1 MRIPYSPLRN
11 APFRAASVPRMT
23 RRAISNT
30 FPTPASE
37 PTSIPLDK
45 AARAIPSFSSTLT
58 FTAQPKPIRHTTSDD
73 EKASLSK
80 LLALCS
86 SKEASEGSFKKADEA
101 WVLYN
106 ELSIVYRRSLPIE
119 QLHRIARHVLPRESA
134 IKVFAK
140 APDTREGGA
149 LRKYRRRMEKAAI
162 SLEQRVRVL
171 ASDILIRRQSPD
183 AAPDPR
189 LYKFLTYNL
198 SKLAFVGEKSGCRA
212 ILQEV
217 KLRASSPSPLPPKY
231 WNMAYNLSL
240 QSINK
245 WLAIHR
251 YRLSAQ
257 GEIQE
262 AIGNLKT
269 LIEEMKERGV
279 ESDEATGLI
288 LLNSARYIV
297 EARKDETIVDGF
309 ETLSALILESG
320 FGIRKSPLGWVG
332 LRQNLPVQ
340 VKLAIIEH
348 VGRSG
353 EIWDLVG
360 VYEALYPS
368 REREVVRK
376 AEEARVL
383 VDVEEEEEVPTLSQM
398 VAKEKEERS
407 HRDWLGRPLDE
418 PSPSPSSSPSS
429 SHIPISR
436 PFDAY
441 LPPIPTPSSIVP
453 STTNLSI
460 SSLSPIAQPIQSD
473 IPYSY
478 IFKTMLHYPWVHRE
492 APGARDVALLM
503 LRVALREAHVQQ
515 ALWLSSLSKSN
526 SDTPSSSSFLAPP
539 ALRVDF
545 RWFQAA
551 WKVGRDTVDGKND
564 RIGFWRALNGMIDEA
579 ESRLKEELEIMR
591 TVVER
596 AAEKEN
602 RSESE
607 GERESTLASAETTAY
622 LGEID
627 QTLQELTAVRGEI
640 LHHTGVVVQKR
651 YRAHS
656 ARRERTKTLEEQRI
670 AEEARWPLEG
680 GQQEDSGRIS
690 KVIFS
695 AESGGGVAGFA

>member
-11 APFRAASVPRMT
+11 AHFRAASVPRMT
-23 RRAISNT
+23 RRAISST
-30 FPTPASE
+30 LPLPASE
-37 PTSIPLDK
+37 PISIPLDK
-45 AARAIPSFSSTLT
+45 AARAIPSLSPTLT
-58 FTAQPKPIRHTTSDD
+58 FTAHPRPIRHTTTDD

-86 SKEASEGSFKKADEA
+86 LKDASQGSFKKADEA

-119 QLHRIARHVLPRESA
+119 QLHLIARHVLPQAST
-134 IKVFAK
+134 IKAFSK
-140 APDTREGGA
+140 APDTREGKA
-149 LRKYRRRMEKAAI
+149 LRAYRRKMEKTAI

-171 ASDILIRRQSPD
+171 ASDILIRRQSP
-183 AAPDPR
+183 AATPDPR
-189 LYKFLTYNL
+189 LYQFLTSNL
-198 SKLAFVGEKSGCRA
+198 SKLAFIGERNGCRA

-217 KLRASSPSPLPPKY
+217 KLRALSPSALPPKF
-231 WNMAYNLSL
+231 WNKAYNLSL

-245 WLAIHR
+245 WLAIHC

-309 ETLSALILESG
+309 ETLSALVLEGG
-320 FGIRKSPLGWVG
+320 FGIRKTPLGWVG

-383 VDVEEEEEVPTLSQM
+383 VDVEEEEQVPTLSQM
-398 VAKEKEERS
+398 VAKEKEEQS
-407 HRDWLGRPLDE
+407 HRDWLGRPLDQ
-418 PSPSPSSSPSS
+418 PSPSPSSPSS
-429 SHIPISR
+429 SHIPIRR

-515 ALWLSSLSKSN
+515 ALWLSSLSKS
-526 SDTPSSSSFLAPP
+526 DTPSSFSAPP
-539 ALRVDF
+539 ALRVDS

-551 WKVGRDTVDGKND
+551 WKVGRNTVNGKND
-564 RIGFWRALNGMIDEA
+564 RIGGWGVLNGMIDEA

-596 AAEKEN
+596 AEEKEN
-602 RSESE
+602 GGESE
-607 GERESTLASAETTAY
+607 GESTLASAETTAY

-627 QTLQELTAVRGEI
+627 QTLQELTAVRAEI

-651 YRAHS
+651 NRAHS
-656 ARRERTKTLEEQRI
+656 ARRERTKMLEEQRI

-690 KVIFS
+690 NVVFS
-695 AESGGGVAGFA
+695 AESGGGVAGLA

>member
-23 RRAISNT
+23 RRAISST
-30 FPTPASE
+30 LPPPASE
-37 PTSIPLDK
+37 PLSIPLDK
-45 AARAIPSFSSTLT
+45 AARAIPSLSSTLT
-58 FTAQPKPIRHTTSDD
+58 FTAHPRPIRHTTPSS
-73 EKASLSK
+73 EKTSLSK

-86 SKEASEGSFKKADEA
+86 SKDASQGSFKKADEA

-106 ELSIVYRRSLPIE
+106 ELSIVYRRSLPNE
-119 QLHRIARHVLPRESA
+119 QLHLIARNVLPRESV
-134 IKVFAK
+134 IKTFAK
-140 APDTREGGA
+140 APDTREGGV
-149 LRKYRRRMEKAAI
+149 LRAYRRRMEKVAI

-171 ASDILIRRQSPD
+171 ASDILIRRQSPG

-189 LYKFLTYNL
+189 LYKFLTSNL
-198 SKLAFVGEKSGCRA
+198 SKLAFIGEKSGCRA
-212 ILQEV
+212 ILQEL
-217 KLRASSPSPLPPKY
+217 KLRALSPSPLPPKY
-231 WNMAYNLSL
+231 WNMAYNLAL

-245 WLAIHR
+245 WLAIHC

-309 ETLSALILESG
+309 ETLSALVLEGG
-320 FGIRKSPLGWVG
+320 FGIRKTPLGWVG

-383 VDVEEEEEVPTLSQM
+383 VDVEEEEEGPTLSQM
-398 VAKEKEERS
+398 VAKEKEEQS
-407 HRDWLGRPLDE
+407 HRDWLGRPLEE
-418 PSPSPSSSPSS
+418 PFPSPSSSPSS
-429 SHIPISR
+429 SQIPIRR

-453 STTNLSI
+453 TSTNLSI

-515 ALWLSSLSKSN
+515 ALWLSSLSE
-526 SDTPSSSSFLAPP
+526 SDTPSSFSAPP
-539 ALRVDF
+539 ALRADF

-551 WKVGRDTVDGKND
+551 WKVGRDTVNGKND
-564 RIGFWRALNGMIDEA
+564 RIGFWGVLNGMIDEA

-602 RSESE
+602 GSESE
-607 GERESTLASAETTAY
+607 GESTLASAETTAY

-651 YRAHS
+651 NRAHL
-656 ARRERTKTLEEQRI
+656 ARRERTRTLEEQRI
-670 AEEARWPLEG
+670 KEEARWPLEG

-690 KVIFS
+690 KVVFS
-695 AESGGGVAGFA
+695 AESGGGVAGLA